1 MIWFVWESQSW
12 KSASCSL
19 LRRTKHPIALND
31 HPHGIILNHHT
42 GHFFS
47 TFIKQT
53 WKSRPNEI
61 WIYRRF
67 ITMSQWLLSFIVD
80 DEKPM
85 KCKHCTLASNLLS
98 IQWLASWEGV
108 EIDSRVLVI
117 ILLIKNNIIDRSV
130 SCNGDTTVVYHVYTS
145 QRNWLLI
152 STPKP
157 KALV

>member
-108 EIDSRVLVI
+108 EIDSRFGFIADLSRCRNDCCLLSWTMKNPWNVNTVL
-117 ILLIKNNIIDRSV
+117 
-130 SCNGDTTVVYHVYTS
+130 
-145 QRNWLLI
+145 
-152 STPKP
+152 
-157 KALV
+157 